1 MIIEL
6 IPNAQK
12 RINEMFAELQDF
24 DDKFN
29 EEVNSKTI
37 TCLKSG
43 DVYIQEKTLEIAR
56 NKLDYL
62 KGMQK
67 EYEKLKC
74 NPSINEDISLQ
85 VEVALNYHIRY
96 LPLLIGYYNDI
107 VKART
112 NFFDKLEREFA

>member
-1 MIIEL
+1 MIIEF
-6 IPNAQK
+6 IPNAQE
-12 RINEMFAELQDF
+12 RINEMFSELQNF

-43 DVYIQEKTLEIAR
+43 DIYIQEKTLEIAR

-67 EYEKLKC
+67 EYEKLKGS
-74 NPSINEDISLQ
+74 PSINEDISLQ
-85 VEVALNYHIRY
+85 VEVALNHHMRY
-96 LPLLIGYYNDI
+96 LPLLIGYYDDI
-107 VKART
+107 VRART
-112 NFFDKLEREFA
+112 NFFDKLKREFA